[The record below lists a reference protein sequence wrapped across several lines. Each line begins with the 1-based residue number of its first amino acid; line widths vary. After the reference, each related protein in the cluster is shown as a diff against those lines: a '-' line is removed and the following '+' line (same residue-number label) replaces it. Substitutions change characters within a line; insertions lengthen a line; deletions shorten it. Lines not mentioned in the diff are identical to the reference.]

1 MLKDHDKIIIWL
13 DYFNSELSRSQGRRV
28 PINKSIKKPQLSEL
42 VAAAKKNGYDVV
54 ENSAYHPK
62 RTNTESGY
70 ISFPK
75 TDTKSSYVK
84 KLSATISIVRGE
96 NRTK

>member
-1 MLKDHDKIIIWL
+1 MKDHNKIIMWL

-28 PINKSIKKPQLSEL
+28 PMNKSIKKPQLSEL
-42 VAAAKKNGYDVV
+42 VAAAKKNGYDAV

-62 RTNTESGY
+62 RTNIESGY
-70 ISFPK
+70 ISFTK

-84 KLSATISIVRGE
+84 KLSETLSIVRGE
-96 NRTK
+96 NRSK